1 MAKPSRDNTGLSL
14 LQTNPSREVM
24 LEKMRNKLA
33 SKPSSAQ
40 VQIEHKRDKGRR
52 AATTW
57 TIRALVLLALAAVNY
72 LLIGN
77 GELIAAKL
85 SKPAVP
91 RLPAPALTASADER
105 ALYYA
110 YALYDSP
117 KLKERYGVSGFYA
130 VDQAD
135 AKRKLEALLP
145 EISPRALGT
154 ISGYTPVAFKSAGTE
169 ISP

>member
-1 MAKPSRDNTGLSL
+1 MAKPSRENTGLSL
-14 LQTNPSREVM
+14 LQTNPSREAM

-40 VQIEHKRDKGRR
+40 VKTEYKRDVRR
-52 AATTW
+52 QAATTW

-77 GELIAAKL
+77 GELIASKL
-85 SKPAVP
+85 RKPAVP
-91 RLPAPALTASADER
+91 RLPAPALTYSADER

-110 YALYDSP
+110 YALYDYP
-117 KLKERYGVSGFYA
+117 KLKERYGVAGFVA

-145 EISPRALGT
+145 EVSPQTLGT
-154 ISGYTPVAFKSAGTE
+154 ISGYTPVAFKSVGMEA
-169 ISP
+169 SP